1 MKPKDIEILLRQR
14 YIMMDDDE
22 QDAINEMMYDSKTG
36 PLIRKFLGGSIGN
49 NIKVPKPKRMRMG
62 SAVTMQPPG
71 YIGGYD
77 PNVQP
82 AKTVAD
88 DKPMNARDG
97 DFIINAAA
105 AEFAGKQDVE
115 RMISTAITNLQEK
128 GVDVRFGN
136 PKMNIREKVQLLV
149 SQNEVYVPK
158 EIAKE
163 IGYDRLEKIN
173 NRGKKRTQQI
183 QEQTEQPQQAR
194 SGGAIKKAQGDIVDQ
209 SGVQKTGIIDDI
221 ITFGLERFGIGTG
234 EDIVPKGTKKLP
246 EKKQQEGFIQPPTM
260 PKDMRVKR
268 TENKKFFDLVKGAV
282 DMQEGGVKNEAYIP
296 SNKAGVPAGISGV
309 TIGRGVDLGQH
320 TAKSLKSIGF
330 SEDLIKRFKPY
341 LGLQKFEA
349 KKALDK
355 ATKENGGKNPLV
367 LESEDAEYISDM
379 MLYHKMEQFD
389 KRYTRLKGIKDKRLK
404 AVLVAEHFGGRLGL
418 DLYKPFRNAI
428 AKPNANLR
436 NVYQQHVH
444 KNPKIGKK
452 STYMPNAA
460 DRLTTWYEEGGT
472 KPVPKLRIEE
482 KEFMPIPKK
491 KPVEEGFIVPE
502 KDAQGNPIKRMQ
514 I

>member
-14 YIMMDDDE
+14 YITMNDDE

-77 PNVQP
+77 PNVKP

-88 DKPMNARDG
+88 DKPMDARDG

-149 SQNEVYVPK
+149 SQNEVYIPK

-173 NRGKKRTQQI
+173 NRGKKRTQEVQK
-183 QEQTEQPQQAR
+183 QTEQPQQAR
-194 SGGAIKKAQGDIVDQ
+194 LGGAIKKAQGDIVDQ

-234 EDIVPKGTKKLP
+234 EDIIPKGTKRLP
-246 EKKQQEGFIQPPTM
+246 KRKQEEGFIQPPKM
-260 PKDMRVKR
+260 PEEMKAKRVK
-268 TENKKFFDLVKGAV
+268 EDNFFNLVKGAV
-282 DMQEGGVKNEAYIP
+282 DVQEGGVRTEAYIP
-296 SNKAGVPAGISGV
+296 MDKGVPVAKSGV

-320 TAKSLKSIGF
+320 TAVSLSRMGF
-330 SEDLIKRFKPY
+330 GKDLIKRFKPF
-341 LGLQKFEA
+341 LGLQKYEA
-349 KKALDK
+349 RKALDK
-355 ATKENGGKNPLV
+355 AIKENGGENPLV
-367 LESEDAEYISDM
+367 LDSEDAEYISDM
-379 MLYHKMEQFD
+379 MLYSKMEEFD
-389 KRYTRLKGIKDKRLK
+389 KRFKRLRNIKDERLK
-404 AVLVAEHFGGRLGL
+404 AVLVAEHFGGRLGR
-418 DLYKPFRNAI
+418 DVYKGFREAI
-428 AKPNANLR
+428 AKPDANLR
-436 NVYQQHVH
+436 NAYQKYVH
-444 KNPKIGKK
+444 ENPQIGKK
-452 STYMPNAA
+452 STYMKNAA
-460 DRLTTWYEEGGT
+460 DRLTGWYEKDST
-472 KPVPKLRIEE
+472 APVPKLR
-482 KEFMPIPKK
+482 PK
-491 KPVEEGFIVPE
+491 PEPTEGFIVPE
-502 KDAQGNPIKRMQ
+502 TDDRGMPVKR
-514 I
+514 IRT